1 MMLVLQ
7 RIELGL
13 SCYKYLSPKW
23 PIRKQERGLAI
34 MNDLML
40 NALDVH
46 EVLTRYIKIHNDIFK
61 SSIRRI
67 IPIPGIFQAID
78 YRKHHHN
85 LVELTNEL
93 ETIISKTIG
102 NDEFPR
108 ALREF
113 TQALFETIST
123 LREICEKLYN
133 KSQGESNAY
142 PKKQYDS
149 DLKEYYSCE
158 RKHQILG
165 ERLNQFLR

>member
-1 MMLVLQ
+1 
-7 RIELGL
+7 
-13 SCYKYLSPKW
+13 
-23 PIRKQERGLAI
+23 
-34 MNDLML
+34 MN
-40 NALDVH
+40 NALVVH

-78 YRKHHHN
+78 YRKHYDN
-85 LVELTNEL
+85 LFELTQEL
-93 ETIISKTIG
+93 ETILSKNLG
-102 NDEFPR
+102 NGEFPC

-113 TQALFETIST
+113 THALFETIST
-123 LREICEKLYN
+123 LRKICEKLYK

-149 DLKEYYSCE
+149 DLKEYHSCE

-165 ERLNQFLR
+165 ESLNQFIR